1 MNVQRR
7 QALRAGGAL
16 GLWGMLVTAGVM
28 SPGVAQARERAI
40 FDTET
45 PAEAYRALG
54 LDSAPQM
61 SEQIELVAPDI
72 AENGAVVPIGVISEV
87 PGTEKITLLVSNNPN
102 MAAARF
108 AIPAG
113 TLPEVQTRLKMSE
126 TSNVIAVVEAEG
138 RFYMTRKE
146 VRVTIGGCG

>member
-1 MNVQRR
+1 M
-7 QALRAGGAL
+7 
-16 GLWGMLVTAGVM
+16 TAGVL
-28 SPGVAQARERAI
+28 SPSLVQARERAI
-40 FDTET
+40 FNTET

-54 LDSAPQM
+54 AENAPQM
-61 SEQIELVAPDI
+61 SEQIELIAPDI

-87 PGTEKITLLVSNNPN
+87 PGTETITLLVANNPN

-108 AIPAG
+108 AFPEG